1 MAFFDNDDLNG
12 ECFIAGELGE
22 VEEIQEHRTIVLPD
36 GLPSS
41 NQPFVGVGY
50 NNQQACTFINE
61 NFYALKDCVNPVTDE
76 QAAKIAYIRFLAVRS
91 GLASD
96 QFDPNA
102 FNVRYNECVR
112 LGAGAA
118 AGAFVTA
125 NAHDGNPNPLH
136 QNIRP
141 ILVQAVRVHLR
152 RNFTDYLCVV
162 AYMFRVRGHHWL
174 ADMDDKFKDLWNK
187 CLKEE
192 DTPGLDWQYIAHHA
206 IHAVFPVI
214 LDEFWERAVQA
225 SNVAGAMMKRFDSAP
240 AGVAGVRALEAGMN
254 DLAVTVPGFKNQFH
268 ELYQEKD
275 RLVEKLKNER
285 WAGSINR
292 RFYRADD
299 LGFNESKFAA
309 IASTIMSALDQFA
322 PTSPLRQSAALRR
335 MAQSAPISGGFTSRL
350 IAAAAND
357 PDNAKALVMAKAHP

>member
-1 MAFFDNDDLNG
+1 MAFFNNDDLNG

-22 VEEIQEHRTIVLPD
+22 IEEIQAHRIIHIPD

-41 NQPFVGVGY
+41 NQPFTGVVY
-50 NNQQACTFINE
+50 TNAQTCDFINR
-61 NFYALKDCVNPVTDE
+61 NFYELKDNVAAITDE
-76 QAAKIAYIRFLAVRS
+76 QAAKISFIRFLAVRS

-112 LGAGAA
+112 DA
-118 AGAFVTA
+118 AGYVVGAFETA
-125 NAHDGNPNPLH
+125 NAHDGDPNPLH

-141 ILVQAVRVHLR
+141 HIGQAVRVHLR
-152 RNFTDYLCVV
+152 KNFTDYVCVV

-174 ADMDDKFKDLWNK
+174 VDMDDKFKDLWNK

-192 DTPGLDWQYIAHHA
+192 DTPGLDWQYIAHHS
-206 IHAVFPVI
+206 IHAIFPVI

-275 RLVEKLKNER
+275 RLVVKLKNER

-299 LGFNESKFAA
+299 LGFNENKFAA

-357 PDNAKALVMAKAHP
+357 PDNAKALVLAKVNP